1 MKNNFLTN
9 KDFSKLNFKKIGKN
23 VFISAKAS
31 IIGHENIEI
40 GDNVRID
47 DFSII
52 VCKKGNIKIG
62 NNVHIAAFCYLNGSN
77 NLIIG
82 NYCNFSQGV
91 KIYTKSDNYDGSTLT
106 NPTFNEKYTKP
117 IKGPVII
124 SKHSIF
130 GSGTVIMPN
139 IKIEE
144 GVAVGAL
151 SLVKKNLKKWSIYA
165 GVPVKLINKRKKIT
179 KKMEFSALN
188 NI

>member
-1 MKNNFLTN
+1 
-9 KDFSKLNFKKIGKN
+9 
-23 VFISAKAS
+23 
-31 IIGHENIEI
+31 
-40 GDNVRID
+40 
-47 DFSII
+47 
-52 VCKKGNIKIG
+52 
-62 NNVHIAAFCYLNGSN
+62 
-77 NLIIG
+77 
-82 NYCNFSQGV
+82 
-91 KIYTKSDNYDGSTLT
+91 
-106 NPTFNEKYTKP
+106 
-117 IKGPVII
+117 VII
-124 SKHSIF
+124 LKHSIF